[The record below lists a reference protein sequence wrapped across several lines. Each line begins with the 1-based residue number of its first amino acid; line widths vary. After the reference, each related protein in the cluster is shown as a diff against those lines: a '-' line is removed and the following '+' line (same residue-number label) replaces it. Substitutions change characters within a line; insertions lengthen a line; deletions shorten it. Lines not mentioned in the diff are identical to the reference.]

1 MRSEE
6 YDNDKDRQPVGINAD
21 PAGLQPTQW
30 VRLVRSNRMNR
41 LVIDGLSGWS
51 ALTAVAAVMESP
63 RMEVLLG
70 LDAGIQVTSAGE
82 IDPDHLPLRYAVC
95 VDGPIEQSDAEAIEQ
110 SLVSGSC
117 LLDAEIRSAASVL
130 NRSGLVE
137 VQGRSDRA
145 LLAVVAEMFRQF
157 LAKALH
163 VNSSELPLPE
173 AGIIDSLLSQTG
185 RLAIRAI
192 ETVVYPDFVDL
203 GVVLPVTD
211 EIGPAMT
218 SVIFDRTSRTWHAD

>member
-1 MRSEE
+1 MRSED
-6 YDNDKDRQPVGINAD
+6 YNQDKDRQPVGINAD

-30 VRLVRSNRMNR
+30 VQLVQSDRMNR
-41 LVIDGLSGWS
+41 LIIDGLSSWS
-51 ALTAVAAVMESP
+51 ALTAVAAVMESD

-82 IDPDHLPLRYAVC
+82 IDPDQLPLRYAVC
-95 VDGPIEQSDAEAIEQ
+95 VDGPIEQSDAEAIER

-117 LLDAEIRSAASVL
+117 LLDAEIRAAASVL
-130 NRSGLVE
+130 TRSGLVE
-137 VQGRSDRA
+137 IQACSDRA

-157 LAKALH
+157 LAKALQGDP
-163 VNSSELPLPE
+163 SELPLPD

-203 GVVLPVTD
+203 GLVLPETD

-218 SVIFDRTSRTWHAD
+218 SVIFDRTCQTWHAD